1 MSVVIEILDAAT
13 CDSVSD
19 AEIGAEADKIG
30 AQTYL
35 WPINCAVKSRLSEIS
50 SHLHEYSDNN

>member
-1 MSVVIEILDAAT
+1 MYPSFVIETATWGSDA
-13 CDSVSD
+13 D